1 MRKSGGHSTLLI
13 IVAFLGIVL
22 TLWML
27 FGPDS
32 TSTSGGATVS
42 GCKVTHT
49 VVAGDDLSHLASR
62 YGTSI
67 GALAN
72 ANGITNPNLIRVGQL
87 LCVAPQN
94 AALLSVQLNNQDQ
107 PPAIRRGL
115 VRCTFLYNLPFDSS
129 SIIILL
135 QVLALFIF
143 VPKNGF
149 CAAMLFIDLPDFLAF
164 MDRLAAQNQTNQSGR
179 KGRLR

>member
-32 TSTSGGATVS
+32 TSTSGGGGAATGS
-42 GCKVTHT
+42 GCKQSHT

-72 ANGITNPNLIRVGQL
+72 ANGITNPNLIYVGQV
-87 LCVAPQN
+87 LCVDP
-94 AALLSVQLNNQDQ
+94 
-107 PPAIRRGL
+107 
-115 VRCTFLYNLPFDSS
+115 
-129 SIIILL
+129 
-135 QVLALFIF
+135 
-143 VPKNGF
+143 
-149 CAAMLFIDLPDFLAF
+149 
-164 MDRLAAQNQTNQSGR
+164 
-179 KGRLR
+179 